1 MNKQYSFIFLIISSS
16 DVPQY
21 LQMKEISKLYYNL
34 FNDTIKHF
42 YIEFKNDLEV
52 DIIEQEDHIYMK
64 GVESIT
70 PGILIKTKMAFDYI
84 NNKYNYDYV
93 IRTNLSSFWD
103 LNNLL
108 NLKNFLQPQNL
119 CCGHLPFNS
128 FISGTGIIMSNDV
141 SKKITSIINTTTSIN
156 DDVYI
161 SSLLINCGYSIQNI
175 EKIGFTIKYLVY
187 NNNNV
192 IPDDTNNILYYR
204 IKNGDRN
211 IDIDMFKKLLLKIY
225 NIKWLDPL

>member
-34 FNDTIKHF
+34 FNDQIKHF

-64 GVESIT
+64 GVESIR
-70 PGILIKTKMAFDYI
+70 PGILIKTKMALEYI

-108 NLKNFLQPQNL
+108 NLKKFLQPQNL

-141 SKKITSIINTTTSIN
+141 SNKFSSLIDTTGYNN

-161 SSLLINCGYSIQNI
+161 SWLFKNCGYSIQNI

-187 NNNNV
+187 DNNNK

-211 IDIDMFKKLLLKIY
+211 IDIDMFKKLLFKIY
-225 NIKWLDPL
+225 NIKTLDSL

>member
-21 LQMKEISKLYYNL
+21 LQMKELSKLYYNL
-34 FNDTIKHF
+34 FNDKIKHF
-42 YIEFKNDLEV
+42 YIEFKTDLAV
-52 DIIEQEDHIYMK
+52 DIIEEEDHIFMK
-64 GVESIT
+64 GDESII
-70 PGILIKTKMAFDYI
+70 PGILVKTKLALEYI

-108 NLKNFLQPQNL
+108 IFKNYLPRQKM
-119 CCGHLPFNS
+119 CCGHLPFNT

-141 SKKITSIINTTTSIN
+141 SKKITPLINTRSSYN
-156 DDVYI
+156 DDLYI
-161 SSLLINCGYSIQNI
+161 TNLLSNCKYSIQNI
-175 EKIGFTIKYLVY
+175 EKAGFSIKCLIYD
-187 NNNNV
+187 NNNK
-192 IPDDTNNILYYR
+192 IPDNTNNILYYR

-225 NIKWLDPL
+225 DVKF

>member
-1 MNKQYSFIFLIISSS
+1 
-16 DVPQY
+16 
-21 LQMKEISKLYYNL
+21 MKELSKLYYNL
-34 FNDTIKHF
+34 FNDKIKHF

-52 DIIEQEDHIYMK
+52 DIIEEEDHIFMK
-64 GVESIT
+64 GNESII
-70 PGILIKTKMAFDYI
+70 PGILVKTKLALEYI

-108 NLKNFLQPQNL
+108 IFKNYLPRENL
-119 CCGHLPFNS
+119 CCGYLTFNL
-128 FISGTGIIMSNDV
+128 FISGTGIILSYNV
-141 SKKITSIINTTTSIN
+141 SKKITSLINENIIEH

-161 SSLLINCGYSIQNI
+161 SNLFANCKYTIQNI
-175 EKIGFTIKYLVY
+175 EKAGFSMEYLIY
-187 NNNNV
+187 DNNNK
-192 IPDDTNNILYYR
+192 IPDNTNNILYYR

-225 NIKWLDPL
+225 NVKSLDSL

>member
-21 LQMKEISKLYYNL
+21 LQMKELSQLYYNL
-34 FNDTIKHF
+34 FNDKIKYF
-42 YIEFKNDLEV
+42 YIEFKKDLED
-52 DIIEQEDHIYMK
+52 DIIEQGNHIYMK
-64 GVESIT
+64 GEESIR
-70 PGILIKTKMAFDYI
+70 PGILIKTKKALEYI
-84 NNKYNYDYV
+84 NNKYSYDYV

-108 NLKNFLQPQNL
+108 KFKNFLPRQNL

-128 FISGTGIIMSNDV
+128 FISGTGIIMSSDV
-141 SKKITSIINTTTSIN
+141 SKKIASVINTTTIEN

-161 SSLLINCGYSIQNI
+161 SSLFATCKCSIQNI
-175 EKIGFTIKYLVY
+175 EKAGFSMEYLIY
-187 NNNNV
+187 DNNNK
-192 IPDDTNNILYYR
+192 IPDNTNNILYYR

-211 IDIDMFKKLLLKIY
+211 IDIDMFKKLLFKIY
-225 NIKWLDPL
+225 DVKILDSL

>member
-1 MNKQYSFIFLIISSS
+1 MNNQYSFIFLIISSS

-21 LQMKEISKLYYNL
+21 LQMKELSKLYYNL
-34 FNDTIKHF
+34 FNDKIKHF

-52 DIIEQEDHIYMK
+52 DIIEKDDHIFMK
-64 GVESIT
+64 GNESII
-70 PGILIKTKMAFDYI
+70 PGILVKTKLALEYI

-108 NLKNFLQPQNL
+108 IFKNYLPRQKM
-119 CCGHLPFNS
+119 CCGHLTFNS
-128 FISGTGIIMSNDV
+128 FISGTGIIMSSDV
-141 SKKITSIINTTTSIN
+141 SKKITSLINENIIQH

-161 SSLLINCGYSIQNI
+161 SNLLTNCKYTIQNI
-175 EKIGFTIKYLVY
+175 EKARFSMKYLIY
-187 NNNNV
+187 DNNNK
-192 IPDDTNNILYYR
+192 IPDNTSNILYYR

-225 NIKWLDPL
+225 GVI

>member
-21 LQMKEISKLYYNL
+21 LQMKELSKLYYNL
-34 FNDTIKHF
+34 FNDNIKHF
-42 YIEFKNDLEV
+42 YIEFKNDLKV
-52 DIIEQEDHIYMK
+52 DIIENEDHIYMK
-64 GVESIT
+64 GVESIK
-70 PGILIKTKMAFDYI
+70 PGILIKTKYALDYI
-84 NNKYNYDYV
+84 NSKYNYDYV

-108 NLKNFLQPQNL
+108 KFKNYLPRQKL
-119 CCGHLPFNS
+119 CCGHLPFNT

-141 SKKITSIINTTTSIN
+141 SKKISSLINTTTSEY

-161 SSLLINCGYSIQNI
+161 SSLFATCKCVIQNI
-175 EKIGFTIKYLVY
+175 ENTGFTIKYLIY
-187 NNNNV
+187 DNNNV
-192 IPDDTNNILYYR
+192 IPQDTNNILYYR

-225 NIKWLDPL
+225 DVKF

>member
-21 LQMKEISKLYYNL
+21 LQMKELSKMYYNL
-34 FNDTIKHF
+34 FNDTIKTF
-42 YIEFKNDLEV
+42 YIEFKNNLDV
-52 DIIEQEDHIYMK
+52 DIIEHEDHIYMK
-64 GVESIT
+64 GVESII
-70 PGILIKTKMAFDYI
+70 PGILIKTKLALDYI
-84 NNKYNYDYV
+84 NTKYNYNYV

-108 NLKNFLQPQNL
+108 KFKNFLPHRNL

-128 FISGTGIIMSNDV
+128 FISGTGIIMSSDV
-141 SKKITSIINTTTSIN
+141 SNKITSLIDTTTSN
-156 DDVYI
+156 HDDVYI
-161 SSLLINCGYSIQNI
+161 SSLLYTCKYTIQSIENT
-175 EKIGFTIKYLVY
+175 GFTIKYLIY
-187 NNNNV
+187 DNNNE
-192 IPDDTNNILYYR
+192 IPENANNILYYR

-225 NIKWLDPL
+225 EINY

>member
-1 MNKQYSFIFLIISSS
+1 MDNQYSFIFLIISSS

-21 LQMKEISKLYYNL
+21 LQMKELSQLYYNL
-34 FNDTIKHF
+34 FNDKIKYF
-42 YIEFKNDLEV
+42 YIEFKKDLED
-52 DIIEQEDHIYMK
+52 DIIEQGNHIYMK
-64 GVESIT
+64 GEESIR
-70 PGILIKTKMAFDYI
+70 PGILIKTKKALEYI
-84 NNKYNYDYV
+84 NNKYSYDYV

-108 NLKNFLQPQNL
+108 KFKNFLPRQNL

-128 FISGTGIIMSNDV
+128 FISGTGIIMSSNV
-141 SKKITSIINTTTSIN
+141 SNKITSLIDTTGYNN

-161 SSLLINCGYSIQNI
+161 SRLLINCKYVIQNI
-175 EKIGFTIKYLVY
+175 ENTGFTIKYLIY
-187 NNNNV
+187 DNNNA
-192 IPDDTNNILYYR
+192 IPEDTNNILYYR

-225 NIKWLDPL
+225 SLNQLDSL

>member
-21 LQMKEISKLYYNL
+21 LQMKELSKLYYNL
-34 FNDTIKHF
+34 FNDKIKHF

-64 GVESIT
+64 GVESIK
-70 PGILIKTKMAFDYI
+70 PGILIKTKYALDYI
-84 NNKYNYDYV
+84 NNKYSYDYV

-108 NLKNFLQPQNL
+108 KFKNYLPYQNL

-128 FISGTGIIMSNDV
+128 FISGTGIIMSTDV
-141 SKKITSIINTTTSIN
+141 SKKITPLMNENISYN
-156 DDVYI
+156 DDIYI
-161 SSLLINCGYSIQNI
+161 SNLLTNCKYTIQNI
-175 EKIGFTIKYLVY
+175 ENIENTGFTIKYLIY
-187 NNNNV
+187 NNNDV
-192 IPDDTNNILYYR
+192 ISEDTNNILYYR
-204 IKNGDRN
+204 IKNDDRN

-225 NIKWLDPL
+225 GVI